1 MNIKQVKERFTIESL
16 LKQLGFEPDPKKS
29 KGHDLWYCS
38 PLRPQEKE
46 PSFHISTRFDIW
58 KDFGELEQGG
68 DLIRF
73 GQMYLKS
80 QYKDHSVSATLKWFE
95 SLRGPSKHHT
105 FKRMI
110 QSKGKDDS
118 PYKLLTVK
126 PIYSAVLFQ
135 YLTKRQIPHDLAQ
148 KYLRQVFFLH
158 KKSKKRIFGLGIQ
171 TRAGGYDVRNPH
183 GFKTMIGN
191 KDITFVAGTGNTNTV
206 DVFEGVFDFL
216 SQLTIDNTNTSQND
230 CIITNSV
237 NLYRQAADFIKEGT
251 YTEALLWSD
260 NDYAGKQFEKVFSD
274 EFTHFSDRFF
284 RIAVMG
290 HLYPHHKD
298 LNAWLTSQSI
308 TFGKKKQ
315 LLRSEPMWLNP
326 SPDILFEL

>member
-148 KYLRQVFFLH
+148 KYLR
-158 KKSKKRIFGLGIQ
+158 R
-171 TRAGGYDVRNPH
+171 YVR
-183 GFKTMIGN
+183 
-191 KDITFVAGTGNTNTV
+191 
-206 DVFEGVFDFL
+206 
-216 SQLTIDNTNTSQND
+216 QN
-230 CIITNSV
+230 
-237 NLYRQAADFIKEGT
+237 NLPLDAFHSESACLKFRNR
-251 YTEALLWSD
+251 LL
-260 NDYAGKQFEKVFSD
+260 
-274 EFTHFSDRFF
+274 
-284 RIAVMG
+284 
-290 HLYPHHKD
+290 
-298 LNAWLTSQSI
+298 
-308 TFGKKKQ
+308 
-315 LLRSEPMWLNP
+315 
-326 SPDILFEL
+326 